1 MIDCT
6 VQKEFMKTVKILGG
20 IVGGAVLFVIA
31 ALLAVWLV
39 VKPNDYKGRIAAA
52 VKESSGRDLN
62 LQGDIKLSLFPW
74 VALELGPA
82 SLSNPPGFGNEPFLT
97 FNRAAVR
104 VRLLPLLHEE
114 LQVARVELDGLDLRL
129 SKNAAGK
136 GNWESAATVATP
148 QAPAAPE
155 GAGSHFKLASIAGVT
170 VTHGRVSFNQYTL
183 KNIDLETGTISEKR
197 DIPVNMRF
205 DADRGIQGESV
216 NLTAKFDLEADPATD
231 DMRLEAFSVSGT
243 WARAGDERPMHY
255 EVSVPSLEANL
266 KKQTLAVPDFSLTL
280 SNVHLT
286 GKLAG
291 AQITDDPHLSGSLA
305 LQSLV
310 LGEFAPRFGIP
321 LPKTRDPKALSSLS
335 AQMNFNYDGKGATLS
350 DLQFKLDDTT
360 LKGKIELALEPKPA
374 VTFALAAD
382 RIDLDRYRPP
392 AGAKPDPKSA
402 AADTPAPRADDKSAP
417 LSAAGTFSLAAA
429 HAGGLDFTNLNV
441 TLGMKDHVTHL
452 HPLEAQLYGG
462 TYSGDLTYDAR
473 TLSPSLSLDE
483 HLSGVDMAQLAAATR
498 AKGRVSGKANVDIK
512 GTARGADA
520 DDILKTLSGHFA
532 ANVASGAIE
541 GVDVGYELAL
551 AQSLIG
557 KETGPAVRDTGRT
570 PFETFKVSATINNGV
585 AETHD
590 LSIISPVLKVAGEG
604 TINLPTSGLDLNV
617 TASIMKSATTTALD
631 IPLKI
636 SGTYSDPKV
645 KPDMEG
651 LAKGA
656 IKDKLKD
663 VLKKNGLEGLFG
675 H

>member
-1 MIDCT
+1 
-6 VQKEFMKTVKILGG
+6 MKTAKILGG
-20 IVGGAVLFVIA
+20 IVGGAVLLIVA

-39 VKPNDYKGRIAAA
+39 VNPNDYKGRIAAA

-82 SLSNPPGFGNEPFLT
+82 SLSNPPGFGDTPFLT
-97 FNRAAVR
+97 FNHAAVR

-129 SKNAAGK
+129 SKNGAGK
-136 GNWESAATVATP
+136 GNWESAATAAKP

-155 GAGSHFKLASIAGVT
+155 GAASHFKLESIAGVT

-183 KNIDLETGTISEKR
+183 HNIDLETGAISEKR
-197 DIPVNMRF
+197 DIPVNMSF
-205 DADRGIQGESV
+205 DADRGIQGETV
-216 NLTAKFDLEADPATD
+216 NLTAKFDLEDNAATD
-231 DMRLEAFSVSGT
+231 HIRLAAFSVSGT
-243 WARAGDERPMHY
+243 LARAGDGRPMHY
-255 EVSVPSLEANL
+255 EVSVPSLEANMQE
-266 KKQTLAVPDFSLTL
+266 QTLAVPDFSLAL
-280 SNVHLT
+280 SSLHLT

-291 AQITDDPHLSGSLA
+291 TQITDDPHLSGSLA

-335 AQMNFNYDGKGATLS
+335 AQMHFDYDGKGAILS

-360 LKGKIELALEPKPA
+360 LKGKIELARGPAPA

-402 AADTPAPRADDKSAP
+402 AADKPAPRAADDKSAP
-417 LSAAGTFSLAAA
+417 LSVAGTFSLAAA

-441 TLGMKDHVTHL
+441 SVEMKDDVTHL

-462 TYSGDLTYDAR
+462 KYSGDLTYDAR
-473 TLSPSLSLDE
+473 TLSPTLSLDE
-483 HLSGVDMAQLAAATR
+483 HLSGVDMTQLAAATR

-512 GTARGADA
+512 GTARGAEV
-520 DDILKTLSGHFA
+520 DDILKTLNGHFA
-532 ANVASGAIE
+532 ANVAGGAIE

-551 AQSLIG
+551 AQSLID
-557 KETGPAVRDTGRT
+557 KQTGPAAPDTGRT
-570 PFETFKVSATINNGV
+570 RFESFKASATINNGI

-590 LSIISPVLKVAGEG
+590 LSIISPVLKVAGQG
-604 TINLPTSGLDLNV
+604 TINLPTSGLDLNL
-617 TASIMKSATTTALD
+617 TASIMKSATTTAVD

-636 SGTYSDPKV
+636 TGTYSDPQI

-656 IKDKLKD
+656 IKEKLNDKLKD